1 MKHKHHYSKN
11 PKPISKDPPTATLDK
26 LGNTGKVFQTD
37 DASTSSSIKEPS
49 KSKRMSISLPPDI
62 AELLEFLAN
71 TQGISQNEAL
81 RKAIA
86 TEAYI
91 QQEIREGSTVLIQ
104 KSNKTLKEVVF
115 R

>member
-1 MKHKHHYSKN
+1 MKQKTKILNN
-11 PKPISKDPPTATLDK
+11 PEPIPKELSTATLGNSNREK
-26 LGNTGKVFQTD
+26 LFQTD
-37 DASTSSSIKEPS
+37 DASASLQKEEPL

-71 TQGISQNEAL
+71 IQGISQNEAL

-86 TEAYI
+86 TEGYL
-91 QQEIREGSTVLIQ
+91 QQEIREGSTILIQ
-104 KSNKTLKEVVF
+104 KSNKRLKEVVF